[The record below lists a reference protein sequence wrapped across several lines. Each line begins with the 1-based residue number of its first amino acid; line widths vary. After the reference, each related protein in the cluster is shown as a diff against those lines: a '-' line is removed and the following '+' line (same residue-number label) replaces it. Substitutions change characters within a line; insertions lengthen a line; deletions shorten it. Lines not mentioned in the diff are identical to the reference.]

1 MPNEPL
7 VVEQVEEGILRLIG
21 PLTMSTLS
29 PFENAVRRVD
39 GNVILDL
46 SHVPYVDSAGLGC
59 LVSAYTSYH
68 KTGRSMVLSGV
79 NERVSKLLEITRL
92 ESLFL
97 IFPTLGDAL
106 QALTSNAQA

>member
-1 MPNEPL
+1 MSNQPL
-7 VVEQVEEGILRLIG
+7 VVEQVEEGVLRLVG

-46 SHVPYVDSAGLGC
+46 SNVPYVDSAGLGA
-59 LVSAYTSYH
+59 LVGAFTSYH

-79 NERVSKLLEITRL
+79 NDRVLKLLEITRL

-97 IFPTLGDAL
+97 IFPSLGEAL
-106 QALTSNAQA
+106 QAITNSAQA

>member
-1 MPNEPL
+1 M
-7 VVEQVEEGILRLIG
+7 
-21 PLTMSTLS
+21 
-29 PFENAVRRVD
+29 
-39 GNVILDL
+39 
-46 SHVPYVDSAGLGC
+46 
-59 LVSAYTSYH
+59 SAYTSYH

-106 QALTSNAQA
+106 QALTSSAQA

>member
-1 MPNEPL
+1 MSF
-7 VVEQVEEGILRLIG
+7 
-21 PLTMSTLS
+21 LT
-29 PFENAVRRVD
+29 
-39 GNVILDL
+39 L
-46 SHVPYVDSAGLGC
+46 SHVPYVDSAGLGS

-106 QALTSNAQA
+106 QALTSSAQA